1 MRISKLSKELQKSL
15 KEFSTLK
22 RPCLVRDFIYDR
34 LYHPTNGYFCRNDVQ
49 IGELESPINFKN
61 MLGYQEYMSELS
73 EKYPKNAWL
82 TPSEQF
88 RPWYGM
94 TIGNYIQNVI
104 DLDIKNERAK
114 RTSTNRS
121 GQKIAASI
129 SFQETVRENLRNSGT
144 IV

>member
-1 MRISKLSKELQKSL
+1 MKISKSIRKFKKICSN
-15 KEFSTLK
+15 FSTLK
-22 RPCLVRDFIYDR
+22 NPCLVRDFIYDR

-94 TIGNYIQNVI
+94 TIGNYINNVI
-104 DLDIKNERAK
+104 ELDKKNVLGKKTA
-114 RTSTNRS
+114 SNRGS
-121 GQKIAASI
+121 QESNIT
-129 SFQETVRENLRNSGT
+129 FQETVRESIRRSGA
-144 IV
+144 